1 MKKKKTKRVEKEF
14 TDDEIESYVQAF
26 RVAKQ
31 EEPYRDPNEEKFPRD
46 EEDLRHYIFTL
57 EKEYAKQPTEQLR
70 EELRVYK
77 ANYSGW
83 YSGFT
88 VAFEFLMKK
97 SDTMIDERD
106 GEEEEEV
113 KPTMF
118 DGGPMFKDEESF
130 QKVKK
135 GLEEDPNTPKGHWE
149 EDGEMKTYFFDKK
162 KGEKKDEK

>member
-70 EELRVYK
+70 EARYQKFRSMGRVLEQ
-77 ANYSGW
+77 S
-83 YSGFT
+83 T
-88 VAFEFLMKK
+88 
-97 SDTMIDERD
+97 T
-106 GEEEEEV
+106 
-113 KPTMF
+113 
-118 DGGPMFKDEESF
+118 
-130 QKVKK
+130 KK
-135 GLEEDPNTPKGHWE
+135 GLTS
-149 EDGEMKTYFFDKK
+149 
-162 KGEKKDEK
+162 